1 MAKSGPTGA
10 VARSIR
16 EGTRQRIVEAA
27 VQTIKERGFA
37 ATSARAIAATGGFNQ
52 ALVFYHFGS
61 VNDLLVAALDR
72 TSELRM
78 ARYRAAIDAVDTL
91 PELLAV
97 ASEAYQE
104 DLAGGHIQVLAE
116 MIAGASA
123 MPELGPAIA
132 ARMQPWIAFTEEA
145 VTRVMARSTL
155 APLVPSRDLAFA
167 IVSLYL
173 GAAMLTHLA
182 GDPAPAESLFRTG
195 TNVGALLGALLRDPP
210 PSGQDGAGD
219 EVGAEGGQD
228 GQVEQAGGRHHG

>member
-1 MAKSGPTGA
+1 VVRFEQLIKSSDRSIGMAKSGPTGA

-16 EGTRQRIVEAA
+16 EGTRRRIVEAA

-61 VNDLLVAALDR
+61 VNDLLIAALDR
-72 TSELRM
+72 TSDLRM
-78 ARYRAAIDAVDTL
+78 ARYRAAIDPVGTL

-97 ASEAYQE
+97 AGEVYRE

-123 MPELGPAIA
+123 VPELGPAIA
-132 ARMQPWIAFTEEA
+132 ARMQPWVDLTEEA
-145 VTRVMARSTL
+145 VVRVTGGAGL
-155 APLVPSRDLAFA
+155 EPLVPSRDLAFA

-195 TNVGALLGALLRDPP
+195 ATLGPLLELVTL
-210 PSGQDGAGD
+210 SGS
-219 EVGAEGGQD
+219 EPN
-228 GQVEQAGGRHHG
+228 R